1 MVAKPNVLSIN
12 NVCMYIYMFIYRYI
26 HTHIYMCIYLYIHI
40 YTYIIVT
47 QYIWFSNRV
56 RWGNLQYEIL
66 LILNLLTLDE
76 VTFCN
81 IRPMLKFLNTIKPST
96 WDNRMSIYYESSS
109 AGLPG
114 SSGKTNVD
122 TRWTAKTSMPN
133 RRARTVLLRFVM
145 ISGSIGSPIALI
157 ILLWH
162 WELI

>member
-1 MVAKPNVLSIN
+1 
-12 NVCMYIYMFIYRYI
+12 MYIYVYINIYTYI
-26 HTHIYMCIYLYIHI
+26 CVYISIYKHIYVH
-40 YTYIIVT
+40 TYIIVT
-47 QYIWFSNRV
+47 QYIWFNNLV